1 MSAGLAGMT
10 KFLLAN
16 DFNISQYLM
25 SLSGMVE
32 IPRLQAKRGFVMP
45 AKAGIHLRF
54 RWQAKD
60 DLDSG
65 LRRND
70 ERKSRLLVDEFR
82 TPRRGAEGRS
92 VLR

>member
-1 MSAGLAGMT
+1 
-10 KFLLAN
+10 
-16 DFNISQYLM
+16 M

-32 IPRLQAKRGFVMP
+32 IPRRQAKRGFVMP

-54 RWQAKD
+54 RWQAEE

-82 TPRRGAEGRS
+82 TARLGAEPRS
-92 VLR
+92 VAVMSPPLSSYPL